1 MSIMHYSAEASRE
14 VKASIVNINITI
26 NTADKDVSKAIAELN
41 EKRKTFKELI
51 LSKKSLIKNSYKQ
64 TTINTRKCYKD
75 VTITK
80 NGVEVRDKE
89 FDTYRASSYVSC
101 ILENND
107 TVINDFIDLYNVAIK
122 SESNMN
128 YIFNITDEER
138 DQVLLELTA
147 EAIDSGIKD
156 IKTII
161 DKSKSLVDL
170 IPVISVIGEN
180 PDGEYGGPRM
190 KAKCLSSDRAF
201 YNQEETLITP
211 DLVSDIFANKLIP
224 ISVSLY
230 MKVELKSSRSI

>member
-1 MSIMHYSAEASRE
+1 MPIMHYEAEASRE
-14 VKASIVNINITI
+14 IKASIVNINITI
-26 NTADKDVSKAIAELN
+26 NTANKDVSKAIAELN

-51 LSKKSLIKNSYKQ
+51 LSKKSLIKDSYKQ

-75 VTITK
+75 ITITK

-107 TVINDFIDLYNVAIK
+107 TVIDDFIDLYNVAIK

-128 YIFNITDEER
+128 YAFNITDEEK
-138 DQVLLELTA
+138 DKVLLELTA
-147 EAIDSGIKD
+147 EAIDSGIEN

-161 DKSKSLVDL
+161 KESKSLGDL
-170 IPVISVIGEN
+170 IPTISVIGED
-180 PDGEYGGPRM
+180 PAGEYGGPQM
-190 KAKCLSSDRAF
+190 KARCMSSDRAC
-201 YNQEETLITP
+201 YDQEETLITP

-230 MKVELKSSRSI
+230 LKVELKSSRSI